1 MKKIPQWGEGGVLRI
16 SSDRDDQTG
25 GKNQNP
31 KNSLDQILTP
41 IKSHSKFLRPS
52 LGEFFFWRTTLRCR
66 HKSSE
71 CFEYPKNPYLNQS
84 TQENTCQIFLPKK
97 NSRIETFKSK
107 RILWSSPSLEIRSNL
122 PPLVY
127 YSTWGTTM
135 VTACSAAEARYF
147 PCPFLSCSFFS
158 VLLPGH
164 TTEEACATSCL
175 IWNWSVLFYPWSRKP
190 SRWVW

>member
-1 MKKIPQWGEGGVLRI
+1 M
-16 SSDRDDQTG
+16 G

-52 LGEFFFWRTTLRCR
+52 LGEFFFWRTTLPPQIFRMFWIPW
-66 HKSSE
+66 KI
-71 CFEYPKNPYLNQS
+71 PTYLNQS

-158 VLLPGH
+158 VLLLGH
-164 TTEEACATSCL
+164 TTEEACAASCL
-175 IWNWSVLFYPWSRKP
+175 MWNWSVLFYPWSRKP

>member
-1 MKKIPQWGEGGVLRI
+1 M
-16 SSDRDDQTG
+16 G

-52 LGEFFFWRTTLRCR
+52 LGEFFFGELCCR

-97 NSRIETFKSK
+97 NSTIETFKSK

-158 VLLPGH
+158 VLLLGH
-164 TTEEACATSCL
+164 TTEEACAASCL
-175 IWNWSVLFYPWSRKP
+175 MWNWSVLFYPWSRKP

>member
-1 MKKIPQWGEGGVLRI
+1 M
-16 SSDRDDQTG
+16 
-25 GKNQNP
+25 
-31 KNSLDQILTP
+31 LTP
-41 IKSHSKFLRPS
+41 IKSHSKFVKPS
-52 LGEFFFWRTTLRCR
+52 LGEFFFWRTTLPPQIFRMFWIPW
-66 HKSSE
+66 KI
-71 CFEYPKNPYLNQS
+71 PTYLNQS
-84 TQENTCQIFLPKK
+84 TQENTCQIFLPEK

-158 VLLPGH
+158 VLLLGH
-164 TTEEACATSCL
+164 TTEEACAASCL
-175 IWNWSVLFYPWSRKP
+175 MWNWSVLFYPWSRKP